1 MAANIKIDDLAA
13 EVARQLEIF
22 QGATDEIVEAAVD
35 NVARRTVQTLK
46 ATSPKGPSGDYARS
60 WRQDQIKRGR
70 HQYAQV
76 IHASGGE
83 YRLTHL
89 LEKPHRIANKY
100 GKYGTT
106 SGEPHI
112 APAEEQ
118 AIAEFE
124 AEIRRGVEALSK

>member
-1 MAANIKIDDLAA
+1 MAGTIKIDDLAA

-46 ATSPKGPSGDYARS
+46 ATSPKRTGEYAAS
-60 WRQDQIKRGR
+60 WKR
-70 HQYAQV
+70 
-76 IHASGGE
+76 ASGGE
-83 YRLTHL
+83 YRVTHL

-124 AEIRRGVEALSK
+124 AEIRRGVEAISK